1 MEKIPDQFLPFKG
14 ILDCNEEVFANG
26 YYDGTLFRFPLRTT
40 PSDLSNTLYTE
51 EKMDT
56 LFESFEADAHLVLLF
71 LQHLESI
78 ELYVREELQ
87 ASPRRTFQVR
97 VAAKDLELVR
107 SKRKEFLGEI
117 RPGELMPHSVAV
129 TYPVTIET
137 IKSGTSHE
145 TNLVQQYSFLVTNYF
160 CGGKVSSNFK
170 RLMTDKELNFLPIVG
185 VAMPLPNNPEI
196 QTPDIKGHVF
206 CFLPLPVPMRSLT
219 GLPVHINGFFAL
231 SQNRHYIK
239 SPNAGKEDR
248 ERMVWRKL
256 TDKSLLWN
264 NCLIEEATPEAYATL
279 ILQAIKWDSCSI
291 SRASIYK

>member
-264 NCLIEEATPEAYATL
+264 NCLIEEATPEAYTTL

>member
-117 RPGELMPHSVAV
+117 RPGELMPHSVVV

-170 RLMTDKELNFLPIVG
+170 RLMTDKELNFLPILG